1 MNVEQHA
8 ALQARIVE
16 AQRLALDLVEMG
28 HARIG
33 IAMGTAAF
41 KALRIKPTAEAAPAA
56 KPSRKAKSVESKGE
70 GA

>member
-1 MNVEQHA
+1 MNFEQHA
-8 ALQARIVE
+8 ALQARLFEV
-16 AQRLALDLVEMG
+16 QRLGLELCEMG

-33 IAMGTAAF
+33 IAMGMAAF

>member
-8 ALQARIVE
+8 ALQARLFEV
-16 AQRLALDLVEMG
+16 QRLAMELFEMG
-28 HARIG
+28 HSRVG
-33 IAMGTAAF
+33 IAMGAIAL
-41 KALRIKPTAEAAPAA
+41 KALRIRPSADAAPAA